1 MGFTARTATTGTGT
15 GSPGVTLTVTKP
27 TGTAN
32 GDIIIVSV
40 CSDGN
45 TTGNDWA
52 PSPTTGWTQEAA
64 LNPTLDGQHLY
75 VWTRIASSEPA
86 SWSFVSL
93 NLASGND
100 ATWAAEAWTGQDAGT
115 PQDAAAVTTTNS
127 SSNTSVV
134 NVALNGITT
143 VTAGS
148 LLIYIAGGDPNTAN
162 SGTWGTPSGFTNRV
176 SAYANFAPLKVA
188 EMVQAAAGA
197 SGTITGTLTFTG
209 GAAGFAGVMLAL
221 RDANPPA
228 SALLEDTLHRPALMA
243 ILAM

>member
-1 MGFTARTATTGTGT
+1 MAFTYRTATKGKGT

-32 GDIIIVSV
+32 GDFIAVSI

-45 TTGNDWA
+45 ATGNDWA

-64 LNPTLDGQHLY
+64 LNPTLDGQHQY

-86 SWSFVSL
+86 SWSFISV

-100 ATWAAEAWTGQDAGT
+100 ATWEAMAWAGQDAGT
-115 PQDAAAVTTTNS
+115 PQDATAVTTTNS
-127 SSNTSVV
+127 SSNSSVV
-134 NVALNGITT
+134 NVALAGITT

-148 LLIYIAGGDPNTAN
+148 LLVYIGAGDPNTAN
-162 SGTWGTPSGFTNRV
+162 GGTWGTPSGFTSRT
-176 SAYANFAPLKVA
+176 SDYTNFAPLMIADK
-188 EMVQAAAGA
+188 VQAVAGA

-209 GAAGFAGVMLAL
+209 GAAGFCGVVLAL

-228 SALLEDTLHRPALMA
+228 ADVLMGQ
-243 ILAM
+243 ISC